1 MSIVLPIPGEL
12 AEQVNGLVK
21 ETVPLE
27 QLYQEFCASNR
38 ALTSSLQSKPV
49 LKFNLATL
57 YYLIVRERRGDPRVC
72 ALCEFFLYRTFV
84 TREEEKQQCLEAYPF
99 LYHALGQYNH
109 PRAYSL
115 VKLVLRYILEG
126 RGREVGAQSL
136 ASLEAEAKVSEA
148 HVKGLSDR
156 KTLSGLLQA
165 LHKHGIDEVE
175 AELLVKGQRVQEE
188 NADSSCR
195 RELAELYQRAVVGSE
210 DDEQSTGRKRI
221 LQIIDGMETIDDQ
234 LVTSVNR
241 EGMNWVTKAVYEALL
256 TERPE
261 AWPIL
266 SERGLATIPATNE
279 GTDYVHRMIAGGE
292 LDKDQV
298 RELVYAFCTH
308 HLVQGEHK
316 ITDQQVRLLA
326 IFVLSLRD
334 RGLLKPDSEFRY
346 LYSLFMSWMH
356 LPEAKRAYLTTS

>member
-12 AEQVNGLVK
+12 AEKVNGLVN

-27 QLYQEFCASNR
+27 QLYQDFCASNR
-38 ALTSSLQSKPV
+38 GLTSSLQSKPV

-84 TREEEKQQCLEAYPF
+84 TREEESQQCLEAYPF

-109 PRAYSL
+109 PRAYRL
-115 VKLVLRYILEG
+115 VKLVLLYILEG
-126 RGREVGAQSL
+126 RGREVGGQSL
-136 ASLEAEAKVSEA
+136 ATLEAEASLPGA
-148 HVKGLSDR
+148 DIKGLSDN
-156 KTLSGLLQA
+156 TLSGLLQA

-175 AELLVKGQRVQEE
+175 AELLVNGQRVQEE
-188 NADSSCR
+188 NSDSSCR
-195 RELAELYQRAVVGSE
+195 RELAEMYQKAVEGTQ
-210 DDEQSTGRKRI
+210 DDENSTGTKRI

-234 LVTSVNR
+234 LVTSVNI
-241 EGMNWVTKAVYEALL
+241 EGINWVTKAAYEAILR
-256 TERPE
+256 ERPE

-266 SERGLATIPATNE
+266 SERGLASIPATNE
-279 GTDYVHRMIAGGE
+279 GTDYVHRMIAGGD

-316 ITDQQVRLLA
+316 VTDQQVRLLA
-326 IFVLSLRD
+326 IFVLSLHD
-334 RGLLKPDSEFRY
+334 RGLLKPESEFRY
-346 LYSLFMSWMH
+346 LYSLFMTWMH
-356 LPEAKRAYLTTS
+356 LPEAKRAYLTC